1 VDRRHCERLWEER
14 SDAEH
19 RVDGIVLQRSDTLY
33 TFGTAKNLSVLKWK
47 EHPSVDLKGLRDDLH
62 AVDGPLP
69 SHILG
74 KPVRVAESRI
84 SAKSA
89 EDVLEYS
96 ITAFPKYIELFA
108 IRVRLDKGH
117 ANSLHVVSAT
127 ISDVIDEI
135 TVAEISGSDLG
146 LLV

>member
-1 VDRRHCERLWEER
+1 
-14 SDAEH
+14 
-19 RVDGIVLQRSDTLY
+19 
-33 TFGTAKNLSVLKWK
+33 
-47 EHPSVDLKGLRDDLH
+47 VDLKGLRDDLH